1 MVCQHLALIF
11 WLGPDFVN
19 AGQRLSTQ
27 AWRLIWLTH
36 SRLWLVNAVNLKM
49 CTFYISRNVFFKRT
63 FIDKKVMKVSCFICS
78 SAPLWILFCKVA
90 AGIVKHQ
97 IRSTKSSSIK
107 LSVFSTPWFVLLTAC
122 VLKSK
127 KYPFGQAENL
137 QTKGKNNQ
145 NVWHRWTIQSES
157 SWKSRRHG
165 SANIFPN
172 ASETWVK
179 RK

>member
-1 MVCQHLALIF
+1 
-11 WLGPDFVN
+11 
-19 AGQRLSTQ
+19 
-27 AWRLIWLTH
+27 
-36 SRLWLVNAVNLKM
+36 M

-137 QTKGKNNQ
+137 QTKGKTIRTYGTDGRYNQ
-145 NVWHRWTIQSES
+145 KAVGKAADMVLQIFSQTHPKRG
-157 SWKSRRHG
+157 WKGNCRQELRRLQL
-165 SANIFPN
+165 NIGFR
-172 ASETWVK
+172 ETPE
-179 RK
+179 RKKI